1 MAQFITRV
9 YEPTQVGIVCQ
20 SINYK
25 INYTLLRYRLF
36 GLNGL
41 NQIRDSISS
50 SSLLIRIRWYY
61 QPNWIKCVVG
71 KAYGFSSI
79 YISER
84 KKCSRLGWR
93 FIFYFLI
100 LLNSKIEKTKR
111 IFADH
116 WNKEHSEIKNRNKVK
131 INTNFTIKKAI
142 LDDRQL

>member
-1 MAQFITRV
+1 MIMKA
-9 YEPTQVGIVCQ
+9 
-20 SINYK
+20 
-25 INYTLLRYRLF
+25 LLYDNLPKHKLQNKLYSSQISPIWSER
-36 GLNGL
+36 L

-61 QPNWIKCVVG
+61 QPNWTKCVVG

-79 YISER
+79 CISER

-100 LLNSKIEKTKR
+100 LSNSKIEKTKR